1 MELLLRNVS
10 AGYGSEKVLKD
21 INLSIK
27 DGETVFIGGR
37 NGTGKTTLLR
47 VMSGLMDFEGSV
59 TVGGDDISKMKRRNV
74 ARLIALMPQTA
85 EMYFQYTCYQ
95 TVLLGRFARSKS
107 VFGSFTQEDREAAK
121 AAMETCGVYE
131 YRDRLLN
138 ELSGGQLQR
147 VLLARTFA
155 QGTPFLF
162 LDEPGSNLD
171 IKYRAELCDY
181 LCKWAEGK
189 TSTPYGELK
198 NTVVAVFHDLGQARS
213 VCERTV
219 FLKDGKIAY
228 DGPSASVITPECL
241 QDIYDFDVA
250 GYLKNQLDP

>member
-219 FLKDGKIAY
+219 FLKDGKITA